1 MFGENVYLCR
11 NITYMKGLQIYD
23 YEKAKEDYINSYE
36 IILPPNNDGSR
47 PNYTFPI
54 KHQVLRCGK
63 WVPEPY
69 MLFNAIVL
77 YYRLVNNE
85 LQEHYITTQRFGFTP
100 IKTHP
105 TNMRHFFSKDDQC
118 ACDINAIIKNRTTMK
133 CNYID

>member
-1 MFGENVYLCR
+1 
-11 NITYMKGLQIYD
+11 MKELQLYD

-47 PNYTFPI
+47 PNYSFPI

-69 MLFNAIVL
+69 MLFNAVVL
-77 YYRLVNNE
+77 YYKLVNNE
-85 LQEHYITTQRFGFTP
+85 LTEHYITKQHFGFTP
-100 IKTHP
+100 IITRP
-105 TNMRHFFSKDDQC
+105 TNIRHFYSKGDQQQ
-118 ACDINAIIKNRTTMK
+118 DTKAIVKNRITVK